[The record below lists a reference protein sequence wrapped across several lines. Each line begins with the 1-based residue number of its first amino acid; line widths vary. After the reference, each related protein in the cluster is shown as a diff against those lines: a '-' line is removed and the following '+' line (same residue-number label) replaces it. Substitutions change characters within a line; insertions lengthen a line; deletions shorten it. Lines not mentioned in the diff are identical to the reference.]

1 MVLLETPSL
10 ILQLC
15 RVRCVLHEH
24 DSAPQSCLVCM
35 PGTAENDKL
44 LSHEILKSE
53 GLSPE
58 QLPLEFPIGRPEE
71 WPEDETSCMSLKV
84 KCSRN
89 FFWMVISFLLNRCFI
104 F

>member
-1 MVLLETPSL
+1 MMVLLETPSL

-15 RVRCVLHEH
+15 RVRCVLHED
-24 DSAPQSCLVCM
+24 DSPPQSCLVCV
-35 PGTAENDKL
+35 PGTAQNDKR

-71 WPEDETSCMSLKV
+71 WPEDETSCMT
-84 KCSRN
+84 
-89 FFWMVISFLLNRCFI
+89 LNKT
-104 F
+104 